1 MWNRLRC
8 MLTQRLNRT
17 MGKNDINIEEMQ
29 KMIRQGATL
38 VDVRSP
44 QEYKEGHL
52 KKQS

>member
-29 KMIRQGATL
+29 VKLI
-38 VDVRSP
+38 
-44 QEYKEGHL
+44 KEKENNKC
-52 KKQS
+52 KK